1 MEQGAVAV
9 ADAGRPLELED
20 RALIERALSH
30 GGRAPAEYCFANLF
44 LFRHRHQ
51 YRLCDRPFRH
61 VRGVTYDGRRHV
73 LPLESWDADLVSR
86 LPALGVDCL
95 YPLPAEPLSPDVPA
109 GWTRRWV
116 EADSDYWFDGPAMA
130 RMAFSKDR
138 RAQAARFAREHAPV
152 FESWGSASGD
162 VARCVLDGWLSDV
175 GRDIEQTDHVECHEA
190 IDLAGRLGLQGGLVR
205 TSAGEAV
212 AFLLASRREGNV
224 HVVHFAKGRRIFS
237 GAYPWMFSRYAAL
250 SAARLL
256 NFEQDLGS
264 PGLAQSKR
272 AFAPIERR
280 SKWRLVAP
288 GQADSGNPA
297 S

>member
-1 MEQGAVAV
+1 MEQGAVAD

-20 RALIERALSH
+20 RAMIEQALRH
-30 GGRAPAEYCFANLF
+30 GGLAPAEYCFANLF

-138 RAQAARFAREHAPV
+138 RAQAARFAQAHAPV
-152 FESWGSASGD
+152 FESWDPTSGD
-162 VARCVLDGWLSDV
+162 AARRVLDGWLSDV

-190 IDLAGRLGLQGGLVR
+190 IDRAEQLGLQGGLIR
-205 TSAGEAV
+205 TQAGEAV
-212 AFLLASRREGNV
+212 AFLLASRREGDV
-224 HVVHFAKGRRIFS
+224 HVVHFAKGRRAFS

-250 SAARLL
+250 TAARLL

-272 AFAPIERR
+272 AFAPIERKP
-280 SKWRLVAP
+280 KWRLVAP
-288 GQADSGNPA
+288 GHAGPGS
-297 S
+297 SSS

>member
-1 MEQGAVAV
+1 MEAVAD
-9 ADAGRPLELED
+9 ADAGRPLKLED
-20 RALIERALSH
+20 RALIERALGH

-51 YRLCDRPFRH
+51 YRLCDHPFGH

-73 LPLESWDADLVSR
+73 LPLESWDADLISR

-95 YPLPAEPLSPDVPA
+95 YPLSAEPPSPDVPT
-109 GWTRRWV
+109 GWTTSWV

-138 RAQAARFAREHAPV
+138 RAQAV
-152 FESWGSASGD
+152 GFEQAHGPGFENWGPASGD
-162 VARCVLDGWLSDV
+162 AARGVLDGWLSDV
-175 GRDIEQTDHVECHEA
+175 GRGVDHTDYLECREA
-190 IDLAGRLGLQGGLVR
+190 IDLAGPLGLQGGLVR
-205 TSAGEAV
+205 TSAGEAA
-212 AFLLASRREGNV
+212 AFLLASRCEGEV
-224 HVVHFAKGRRIFS
+224 HVIHFAKGRRAFS
-237 GAYPWMFSRYAAL
+237 GAYPWMFARYAAAT
-250 SAARLL
+250 AASLM

-272 AFAPIERR
+272 AFAPIERKP
-280 SKWRLVAP
+280 KWRLTAP
-288 GQADSGNPA
+288 GRADPERAA